1 MRKFRVVKN
10 NMTTK
15 IQAQFATEP
24 VVPVE
29 PQIKVT
35 IRIRQSVLDKIERHR
50 QAAQPPASLSAVVG
64 YAVEKWA
71 ENLQ

>member
-1 MRKFRVVKN
+1 MN
-10 NMTTK
+10 TK

-50 QAAQPPASLSAVVG
+50 QSAQPPASLSAVVG
-64 YAVEKWA
+64 YTVEKWA

>member
-1 MRKFRVVKN
+1 MN
-10 NMTTK
+10 TK
-15 IQAQFATEP
+15 TQAQFATDLA
-24 VVPVE
+24 VLIE

-35 IRIRQSVLDKIERHR
+35 IRIRQSVLDKLERHR
-50 QAAQPPASLSAVVG
+50 QAAQPPASLSATVG